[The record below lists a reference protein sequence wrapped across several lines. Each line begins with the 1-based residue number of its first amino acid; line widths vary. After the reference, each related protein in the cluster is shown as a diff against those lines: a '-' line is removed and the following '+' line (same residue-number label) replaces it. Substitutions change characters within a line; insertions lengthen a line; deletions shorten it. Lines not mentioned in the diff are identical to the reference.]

1 MAETRKLAAILV
13 SDVVGYS
20 RLAGSDED
28 RILARLRA
36 LRSDLVDP
44 IIAVHRGRVVKRTG
58 DGAIVEFRSVVDAVR
73 CAIEVQ
79 NGMVERNAGVPPE
92 RRIEFRVGVHL
103 GDVVEESDG
112 DLMGDGVNIA
122 ARLEGIAKP
131 GSICLSEDAYRQVRA
146 RLDLAVSDLGPTQ
159 LKNIA
164 EPVRVYSLDV
174 GVPAKPWPPAFPA
187 TPEKPAARLALPDS
201 PSIAVLPFQ
210 NMSGDPEQ
218 EYFADGIVED
228 IITALSRFRS
238 LFVIARNSSFTYKD
252 RPVDIKQIG
261 RELGVRYVLEGSV
274 RKAGGRVRITGQLID
289 SETGTHLWADRFD
302 GSLEDVFALQDQV
315 TTNVVSAIAPKITQ
329 AEMERAR
336 RKPAGRLDGY
346 DLYLR
351 ALALS
356 HQFTPESLG
365 EAVAMLRKAM
375 EIDPSYAPAAALS
388 LFCFSWWHSEARG
401 QRPQTDEAVRL
412 ARRMMANTTDDPDV
426 LWMVGW
432 CLAYLAGE
440 TAAGT
445 SLIERG
451 LALNPNCAQA
461 WLASAYVN
469 CFACRNDAAIEAL
482 ERVTRLSP
490 IDPFGHL
497 VKFAFAIAYLQ
508 SGRYEQAVEWA
519 DRALIQKP
527 GFINAMI
534 ARTAACGHLGLREE
548 GREWV
553 GRIREIAPQLTVSNI
568 RGFLSGFFVPN
579 ALAYQVDGLAKA
591 GLPHE

>member
-1 MAETRKLAAILV
+1 MAEERLQRRLAAILAA
-13 SDVVGYS
+13 DVVGYS
-20 RLAGSDED
+20 RLMGIDEAGT
-28 RILARLRA
+28 LTRLKA
-36 LRSDLVDP
+36 LRRDLIDP
-44 IIAVHRGRVVKRTG
+44 KIAAYAGRIVKLMG
-58 DGAIVEFRSVVDAVR
+58 DGVLVEFGSAVDAVA
-73 CAIEVQ
+73 CAIEIQKHVRQ
-79 NGMVERNAGVPPE
+79 HDTGVAEANPIQF
-92 RRIEFRVGVHL
+92 RIGINVG
-103 GDVVEESDG
+103 DIIIED
-112 DLMGDGVNIA
+112 DDIFGDGVNIA
-122 ARLEGIAKP
+122 ARIENVAAPGGI
-131 GSICLSEDAYRQVRA
+131 SLSEDAWRQVQGKVA
-146 RLDLAVSDLGPTQ
+146 AKFIDDGEHS

-164 EPVRVYSLDV
+164 RPVRVYRVKLGEGS
-174 GVPAKPWPPAFPA
+174 
-187 TPEKPAARLALPDS
+187 EKQLTQPTLALPDR

-210 NMSGDPEQ
+210 NMSGDAEQ

-228 IITALSRFRS
+228 IITALSRFKS
-238 LFVIARNSSFTYKD
+238 LFVIARNSSFTYKG
-252 RPVDIKQIG
+252 RPVDIKQVG

-289 SETGTHLWADRFD
+289 SDTGSHLWADRFD
-302 GSLEDVFALQDQV
+302 GSLEDVFELQDQV
-315 TTNVVSAIAPKITQ
+315 TTSVVSAIAPKITQ
-329 AEMERAR
+329 AEIERAR
-336 RKPAGRLDGY
+336 RKSAGSLDAY

-356 HQFTPESLG
+356 HQFTPESLC
-365 EAVAMLRKAM
+365 EAVAVLGKAM

-401 QRPQTDEAVRL
+401 ERPQTDEALRL

-461 WLASAYVN
+461 WLASGYVN

-490 IDPFGHL
+490 LDPLGHL
-497 VKFAFAIAYLQ
+497 VKFGFALAHLQ
-508 SGRYEQAVEWA
+508 SGRYKQAIEWA

-527 GFINAMI
+527 GFINAMVV
-534 ARTAACGHLGLREE
+534 RTAACGHLDLQEE

-553 GRIREIAPQLTVSNI
+553 GRMREIAPQLTVGSI
-568 RGFLSGFFVPN
+568 RDFLSGFFVPD

-591 GLPHE
+591 GLPEE